1 MTMVRPLDEVT
12 GVPVVEYGRDVEL
25 PALPPQGATD
35 RARRW
40 RRVRRATALLVAG
53 LALSGCTLPNFGAS
67 PGVTTSSKSA
77 FHLWQGF
84 SISAVIVGGFTL
96 VLIVWAVFRY
106 RRKSDNI
113 PKQSQ
118 YHLPLEWTYTIVPIL
133 IVFGLFAAT
142 LVVENKETANP
153 KTNVTIDVLAFQW
166 GWKFTYPGSSALVY
180 GQTTAEPEMVMP
192 VNTNVHI
199 NLRSSDVIHGF
210 YVHAFNFSRYAL
222 PGVLNQFTIRAQSTG
237 TFFGQCTQLC
247 GLYHSLMWFRVKVV
261 SPAQYQ
267 TWLAS
272 YNNPAA
278 EAAAKAAAKA
288 TRQQVS
294 SVVPSKP
301 TSSGTDN

>member
-1 MTMVRPLDEVT
+1 VLPL
-12 GVPVVEYGRDVEL
+12 G
-25 PALPPQGATD
+25 ALT
-35 RARRW
+35 
-40 RRVRRATALLVAG
+40 
-53 LALSGCTLPNFGAS
+53 LSGCTLPSFGANQGDS
-67 PGVTTSSKSA
+67 TSSKSV

-84 SISAVIVGGFTL
+84 SIAAIIVGGFTL
-96 VLIVWAVFRY
+96 LLIIWAVFRY

-133 IVFGLFAAT
+133 IVIGLFAAT

-153 KTNVTIDVLAFQW
+153 KTNVTVDVLAFQW
-166 GWKFTYPGSSALVY
+166 GWKFTYPGSNALVY
-180 GQTTAEPEMVMP
+180 GQTTQQPEMVMP

-222 PGVLNQFTIRAQSTG
+222 PGVLNQFTIRATNTG

-261 SPAQYQ
+261 TPTQYQ
-267 TWLAS
+267 AWLAS
-272 YNNPAA
+272 YNNPSAA
-278 EAAAKAAAKA
+278 SAAKNAGKA
-288 TRQQVS
+288 TGQQTS
-294 SVVPSKP
+294 SIVPSKST
-301 TSSGTDN
+301 TSTPDN